1 MLQIDHIYEFLHNSV
16 FKDFELHAFEKGVPT
31 ESSYI
36 IFNKT
41 VSPRKILFYDQEPIL
56 DKLSDPYL
64 DYFNI
69 PYTDI
74 AKNRK
79 QYPELYNNI
88 LEGNELDDY
97 IAWYTKFVK
106 KPFVLVTSEKS
117 IIQKQMSEKY
127 GFENLYYFYH
137 GFAAL
142 DWFRGYQ
149 ALNYDKEIVR
159 EYDKDFITYNR
170 LIKQDRSYR
179 IYLVSLLKEY
189 DLLDKGFVSFGVT
202 DAISDWRDEVSDPKT
217 RLSEQQKDSIERNL
231 TDITRLTIDNA
242 SVLGSASADIPREQ
256 DAFWHVVTET
266 VFYHSKMHLTEKI
279 FKPIVN
285 KQPFMLLAAP
295 DNLAY
300 LKSYGFKTFD
310 SVIDEDYDICQDNQE
325 RINKVVSQLHWY
337 ANLSPS
343 DKTDVQEHLK
353 PIIEHNFNHFYG
365 EFRHIIAKELITNT
379 KSLFNDINYTSQVD
393 WQSIHQLLTS

>member
-16 FKDFELHAFEKGVPT
+16 FKDFELHAFDKGVPT

-56 DKLSDPYL
+56 DKLSEPYL

-74 AKNRK
+74 ATNRK

-149 ALNYDKEIVR
+149 ALNHDKEIVR

-170 LIKQDRSYR
+170 LIKEDRSYR

-256 DAFWHVVTET
+256 DAYWHVVTET

-310 SVIDEDYDICQDNQE
+310 SVIDEDYDFCQDNQE

>member
-149 ALNYDKEIVR
+149 ALNHDKEIVR

-170 LIKQDRSYR
+170 LIKEDRSYR

-379 KSLFNDINYTSQVD
+379 KSLFNDINYTSQVN

>member
-170 LIKQDRSYR
+170 LIKEDRSYR

-202 DAISDWRDEVSDPKT
+202 DTKGFLTNLVYQAI
-217 RLSEQQKDSIERNL
+217 
-231 TDITRLTIDNA
+231 
-242 SVLGSASADIPREQ
+242 
-256 DAFWHVVTET
+256 
-266 VFYHSKMHLTEKI
+266 
-279 FKPIVN
+279 
-285 KQPFMLLAAP
+285 
-295 DNLAY
+295 
-300 LKSYGFKTFD
+300 
-310 SVIDEDYDICQDNQE
+310 
-325 RINKVVSQLHWY
+325 
-337 ANLSPS
+337 
-343 DKTDVQEHLK
+343 
-353 PIIEHNFNHFYG
+353 
-365 EFRHIIAKELITNT
+365 
-379 KSLFNDINYTSQVD
+379 
-393 WQSIHQLLTS
+393 

>member
-16 FKDFELHAFEKGVPT
+16 FKDFELHAFDKGVPT

-56 DKLSDPYL
+56 DKLSEPYL

-74 AKNRK
+74 ATNRK

-149 ALNYDKEIVR
+149 ALNHDKEIVR

-170 LIKQDRSYR
+170 LIKEDRSYR
-179 IYLVSLLKEY
+179 IYFVSLLKEY

-365 EFRHIIAKELITNT
+365 EFRHIIAEELITNT
-379 KSLFNDINYTSQVD
+379 KSLFNDINYTSQVN

>member
-56 DKLSDPYL
+56 DKLSEPYL

-170 LIKQDRSYR
+170 LIKEDRSYR

-202 DAISDWRDEVSDPKT
+202 DAISDWRDEISDPKT

>member
-149 ALNYDKEIVR
+149 ALNHDKEIVR

-170 LIKQDRSYR
+170 LIKEDRSYR

>member
-16 FKDFELHAFEKGVPT
+16 FKDFELHAFDKGVPT

-170 LIKQDRSYR
+170 LIKEDRSYR

>member
-16 FKDFELHAFEKGVPT
+16 FKDFELHAFDKGVPT

-56 DKLSDPYL
+56 DKLSEPYL

-74 AKNRK
+74 ATNRK

-149 ALNYDKEIVR
+149 ALNHDKEIVR

-170 LIKQDRSYR
+170 LIKEDRSYR

-310 SVIDEDYDICQDNQE
+310 SVIDEDYDFCQDNQE

-365 EFRHIIAKELITNT
+365 EFRHIIAEELITNT

>member
-16 FKDFELHAFEKGVPT
+16 FKDFELHAFDKGVPT

-149 ALNYDKEIVR
+149 ALNHDKEIVR

-217 RLSEQQKDSIERNL
+217 RLSEQQKNSIERNL

-365 EFRHIIAKELITNT
+365 EFRHIIAEELITNT